1 MKKTQAA
8 LQWRLLAAA
17 DWIERVDES
26 PKFRRAVYYL
36 LAFAAG
42 FFGKVIIDILAR

>member
-1 MKKTQAA
+1 MNKAT
-8 LQWRLLAAA
+8 LQQRILASA
-17 DWIERVDES
+17 DWIEGVDES